1 MAVRYEDWMGD
12 GDALMWHIERDPV
25 LRSTV
30 TSIWVLDRM
39 PDLDRFRATLDRAV
53 RRIPRLRQ
61 RVVEDALGVS
71 TPRWEEDP
79 LFDAQYHVRHVRVPG
94 KGELR
99 DLLDLAAPI
108 AGQAFDKDRP
118 LWEFHLVEG
127 LAGGRAGAV
136 LKLHHAISDGVGLV
150 RMTNTLIERSR
161 DPVPGKERPDTL
173 ADEPLPPAQ
182 GGEMA
187 HLASAV
193 QHRVQVATERGRRLR
208 GALGR
213 GLFSAAREPVATARK
228 LLDTAGSVGR
238 LVRPASEPLSPLW
251 KERSFSV
258 HLDALVVPF
267 ETLGAPAKAHGC
279 TLNDAFVAAVA
290 GGLRSYHEAHGRPT
304 EALRMNMPINIRS
317 GEQGDKAGNLF
328 VPARFLVPIQVADPV
343 RRMRMIREQ
352 VQRQRKEPALPLM
365 EEVSGAIN
373 RLGVTAA
380 TAVVSGMMKSVDFV
394 TSNVPGPPFAVYSG
408 GAKIEQMIPF
418 GPLAGAAVNVTLF
431 SYDGQ
436 LQLGIN
442 SDRRAVRDPDRL
454 RTCIEAGVAEIAA
467 LAGAAQPGR
476 GR

>member
-1 MAVRYEDWMGD
+1 MSVQYDDWMSD

-30 TSIWVLDRM
+30 TSVWILDCM
-39 PDLDRFRATLDRAV
+39 PDLDRFKATLNRAV
-53 RRIPRLRQ
+53 NRIPRLRQ

-71 TPRWEEDP
+71 TPRWEDDP
-79 LFDAQYHVRHVRVPG
+79 LFDPSYHVRHVRVPG

-108 AGQAFDKDRP
+108 AGQGFDKDRP

-127 LAGGRAGAV
+127 LAEGRAGAI

-150 RMTNTLIERSR
+150 RMTNTLIERTR
-161 DPVPGKERPDTL
+161 EPKPGQAEPETL
-173 ADEPLPPAQ
+173 ADVSGPHALE
-182 GGEMA
+182 GEMA

-193 QHRVQVATERGRRLR
+193 QHRVKTATERGRRL
-208 GALGR
+208 GGVLSR
-213 GLFSAAREPVATARK
+213 GLWDMASDPVTTARK
-228 LLDTAGSVGR
+228 FLDTAGSVGR

-251 KERSFSV
+251 TERSFSV
-258 HLDALVVPF
+258 HLEALILPF
-267 ETLGAPAKAHGC
+267 GELAAAAKAHGC

-290 GGLRSYHEAHGRPT
+290 GGLRLHHLAHGCPT
-304 EALRMNMPINIRS
+304 DELLMSMPINIRTGDDS
-317 GEQGDKAGNLF
+317 DKAGNLF
-328 VPARFLVPIQVADPV
+328 VPARFNVPVGIADPV
-343 RRMRMIREQ
+343 ERMKAIREL
-352 VQRQRKEPALPLM
+352 VHRQRGEPALPLM
-365 EEVSGAIN
+365 DEVSGAIN

-380 TAVVSGMMKSVDFV
+380 TALVAGMMKSVDFV
-394 TSNVPGPPFAVYSG
+394 TSNVPGPRFPVYSG

-442 SDRRAVRDPDRL
+442 SDRRAVSDPERL
-454 RTCIEAGVAEIAA
+454 RECLAAGIAEVAA
-467 LAGAAQPGR
+467 LA
-476 GR
+476 